1 VVRPID
7 KPIHPHGGLAILRGS
22 LAPEGAA
29 VKIVGMDGKT
39 FKGTA
44 RVFDSQEDAYE
55 AVTNNRIKAG
65 DVIVLRYEGPKGG
78 PGMQEMLAVTAAV
91 VGAGLGR
98 DVALVT
104 DGRFSGATYGF
115 AIGHVSPEAAV
126 GGPIA
131 LVQEGDTITLDVDAR
146 RLDVEVSDEELA
158 KRRKGWKPKEPR
170 YARGALAKY
179 AQLVSSAS
187 EGAVC
192 D

>member
-1 VVRPID
+1 V
-7 KPIHPHGGLAILRGS
+7 
-22 LAPEGAA
+22 

-39 FKGTA
+39 FKGRA

-55 AVTNNRIKAG
+55 AATNNRIKAG

-98 DVALVT
+98 VVALVT
-104 DGRFSGATYGF
+104 DGRFSGATHGF
-115 AIGHVSPEAAV
+115 AVGHVSPEAAV

-146 RLDVEVSDEELA
+146 RLDVEVSEEELA
-158 KRRKGWKPKEPR
+158 KRREGWKPKEPR

-179 AQLVSSAS
+179 ARLVSSAS